1 MIVKDLYIKGSTH
14 SPVPLDD
21 PDRIEFRIIADEN
34 MAVTKDGIAL
44 YSVIDADSAEGW
56 YEVPYMDM
64 NPDDP
69 SDSIELAVSRLESVI

>member
-14 SPVPLDD
+14 SPIPLDD

-69 SDSIELAVSRLESVI
+69 SDSIELVVSRLESVI